1 MRKIVILL
9 VLLMAAILITPGV
22 IGFSAETRYKAL
34 LDGMAKNGLEVVQTK
49 YQRGW
54 FESTAD
60 TEFRI
65 PLSGDAP
72 ALPDGAPTEV
82 RFSLH
87 SDIKHGP
94 LSSKGELVVAQVQS
108 DLQAGGQPLFPDL
121 EGGLF
126 KTDIKL
132 DGSGKMTA
140 DLPAMQSEPQAG
152 KPGVQFEGLT
162 GHLTFNAG
170 VTEISLDLDMP
181 QLALSGTDGQSFEL
195 QNLTLNSHSQQ
206 GVADLMFGKG
216 RFAVQHMGFQNRVLG
231 QGVAIDDIDVSFNS
245 DAQEKN
251 VLFSIVYAFKALQ
264 VNDAVWG
271 PAVLEIRMENLSAD
285 ALAKMQRQM
294 EEINE
299 GNLPPNGQG
308 MAVFTV
314 LMETASELLPN
325 DPVVAIPR
333 FRVQTPDGVVE
344 GDMRLQ
350 SHGLAWAEIGDAATA
365 LGKLEMKASLRMPET
380 LWRTLLQQQ
389 ARQQIQEMANLRRQ
403 LGEEVEPQSEEE
415 IQELARLS
423 AEQKLDSLLAQGLV
437 VRSGTDVATVAG
449 LSNGLLTVN
458 GKTIPLPGQMP
469 ESAPDEE
476 GMLEAPAA
484 EEESGAA
491 AEEGMT
497 EAPAAEDAPTVA
509 ASPEEASPEANAAD
523 TAPEEAPAEAGAD
536 AAVAE
541 EGSQAAPEEMP
552 ADAEASPPEAAASA
566 DAVSAEP
573 AAAEAS
579 DAPAAGEE
587 AAASAAEEQPEASSP
602 AEAK

>member
-1 MRKIVILL
+1 MRKILILL

-22 IGFSAETRYKAL
+22 VGFSAETRYRAL
-34 LDGMAKNGLEVVQTK
+34 VDGMAKNGLEVVNTQ

-65 PLSGDAP
+65 PLAGDGE
-72 ALPDGAPTEV
+72 ALPDGAPTEI

-94 LSSKGELVVAQVQS
+94 LSSNGDLVVAQVQS
-108 DLQAGGQPLFPDL
+108 GLQTGGEPLFPDL
-121 EGGLF
+121 EGGIF

-132 DGSGKMTA
+132 DGSGRLTA
-140 DLPAMQSEPQAG
+140 DLPAMQSEPQPG
-152 KPGVQFEGLT
+152 KPGIQFEGLT

-170 VTEISLDLDMP
+170 VTEMSLDLDMP
-181 QLALSGTDGQSFEL
+181 QLAFSGTDGQSFEL

-206 GVADLMFGKG
+206 GVADLMFGEG
-216 RFAVQHMGFQNRVLG
+216 RFAVQHVGFQNPLMG
-231 QGVAIDDIDVSFNS
+231 QGVVLDNIDVNFNS
-245 DAQEKN
+245 DAQGKN

-299 GNLPPNGQG
+299 GNLPPTGQG
-308 MAVFTV
+308 MAVLTV
-314 LMETASELLPN
+314 LMETASELLPS
-325 DPVVAIPR
+325 DPIVAIPR

-380 LWRTLLQQQ
+380 LWRTLLEQQ

-415 IQELARLS
+415 IQELARLA
-423 AEQKLDSLLAQGLV
+423 AEQKLDSLLTQGLV
-437 VRSGTDVATVAG
+437 VRTGSDVATVAG

-469 ESAPDEE
+469 EAAPAEE
-476 GMLEAPAA
+476 GVMEAPAA
-484 EEESGAA
+484 EEESGSVA
-491 AEEGMT
+491 AEE
-497 EAPAAEDAPTVA
+497 APAVA
-509 ASPEEASPEANAAD
+509 ASAEEVSPEAAAAD
-523 TAPEEAPAEAGAD
+523 TAPVEAPAEAGGD
-536 AAVAE
+536 VAA
-541 EGSQAAPEEMP
+541 AAGEATAATQEMP
-552 ADAEASPPEAAASA
+552 ADAEATPPEEVTSS

-573 AAAEAS
+573 AAGEAS
-579 DAPAAGEE
+579 DTPAVGEAPAA
-587 AAASAAEEQPEASSP
+587 AETQPEASPP